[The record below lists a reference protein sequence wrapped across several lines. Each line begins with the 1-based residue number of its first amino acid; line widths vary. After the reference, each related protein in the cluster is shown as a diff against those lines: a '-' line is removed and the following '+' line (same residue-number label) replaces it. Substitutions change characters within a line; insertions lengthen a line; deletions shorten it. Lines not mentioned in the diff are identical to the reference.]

1 MKILAP
7 PTPRRHPG
15 PAPTERPR
23 GIQPA
28 RLGCAP
34 GTSRG
39 VLDTLMTAGTREADR
54 RSGELMGDL
63 RASVAQ
69 ERAIYVLTGYVLDDT
84 EAALAGLAFQ
94 LATLIKAGA
103 GADHT
108 VRMLLLPIAA
118 QFAEQLPAAHSTWD
132 HRPLNV
138 AVGRELPAEKTAMP
152 DHQWF
157 DEPTP
162 EQQAAAAQRDA
173 TRASWRGLGLA
184 DGTPP
189 PMLDPFHE
197 PGNPACGCTQC
208 SIAAAV
214 APKTAADESWPFLYS
229 PAQLDGT
236 ACARCG
242 QEFAVNEPNRPV
254 VTDECNEQ
262 FVHSDPAQCGPAVA
276 PWNDADDAGIEAAR

>member
-7 PTPRRHPG
+7 PMPRRHH
-15 PAPTERPR
+15 APPPVLERPR
-23 GIQPA
+23 AIEAA

-34 GTSRG
+34 GTSRH
-39 VLDTLMTAGTREADR
+39 VLDTLMAAGTREAYR

-63 RASVAQ
+63 RAAIAQ
-69 ERAIYVLTGYVLDDT
+69 ERATYVLTGYVLDDT

-94 LATLIKAGA
+94 LATLIKSDA
-103 GADHT
+103 GADHA
-108 VRMLLLPIAA
+108 VRMLLMPVAA
-118 QFAEQLPAAHSTWD
+118 RFAEL
-132 HRPLNV
+132 
-138 AVGRELPAEKTAMP
+138 LPAEETAMP

-162 EQQAAAAQRDA
+162 EQLAAAAQRDA

-197 PGNPACGCTQC
+197 PNDPKCGCTQC

-214 APKTAADESWPFLYS
+214 ASKAAPVDESWPFLYS
-229 PAQLDGT
+229 REQHDGT

-242 QEFAVNEPNRPV
+242 WAFAIDEPNYPV
-254 VTDECNEQ
+254 VTAESNEM
-262 FVHSDPAQCGPAVA
+262 FRHRDDAQCGPAVA
-276 PWNDADDAGIEAAR
+276 PWNDGDDAGIEATR